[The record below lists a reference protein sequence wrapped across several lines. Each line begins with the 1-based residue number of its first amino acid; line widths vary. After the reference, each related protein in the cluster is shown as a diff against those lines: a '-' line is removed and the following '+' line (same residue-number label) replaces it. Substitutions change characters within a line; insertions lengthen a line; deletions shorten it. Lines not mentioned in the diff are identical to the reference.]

1 MHLVSRGAFGW
12 EGVDLPLASLGSCAP
27 SLLKYLV
34 GRVVLSAVQIQIL
47 EGTIQFV
54 SDFD

>member
-34 GRVVLSAVQIQIL
+34 GTVALSVVQIQIL